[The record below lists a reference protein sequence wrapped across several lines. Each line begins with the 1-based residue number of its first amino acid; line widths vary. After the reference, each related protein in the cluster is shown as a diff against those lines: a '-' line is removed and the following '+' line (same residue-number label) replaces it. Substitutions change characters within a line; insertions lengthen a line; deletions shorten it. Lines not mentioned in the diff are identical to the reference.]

1 MRRTLTW
8 IAAVVVV
15 LAASAWLAAPMLA
28 GWAARIAAARAG
40 LEAVDIDIAGIGFA
54 QVHARR
60 VSFRAATDRGPVTIA
75 LHNATMDFDLGART
89 FGPVHAE
96 TGSLDW
102 QPPTVPAPPPTA
114 AIPAPVL
121 PLVSARVD
129 QFDLR
134 LNLEPGTIALAG
146 PLVLDLDPG
155 AGAHAHLT
163 AADAAFDLTFS
174 ADGQQIVAAL
184 TGDAQ
189 APLARAV
196 VGDPLGLATR
206 VELDLGLDALRTWF
220 AAHAGL
226 PPAWREAAAGLTLE
240 AGAARV
246 QAQYLVAGDTWRVD
260 ELSVNWRA
268 LQAAGTRSTG
278 ALKLAAVPDGKLWQ
292 LRALAPGEI
301 TIERLEEKE
310 ATSARIDIAE
320 GTHVT
325 TELPDAW
332 QGAGQIRISAQGAGI
347 PDTRA
352 SIDQWQFTPA
362 AAALQLRDLAI
373 SKPALRAAEL
383 QLHATPGADGW
394 PGAHGDATL
403 AGIHP
408 DISAITPELILKTAW
423 QLESGKRI
431 AATFDSVLD
440 GQPAASGTL
449 AWDQSIAE
457 GKLQAKWSMD
467 TGSLVAW
474 VRALLPLL
482 EAAGAERG
490 VLSGVA
496 DLAWR
501 GGAVHGTARAHL
513 ADLSARYEEARVDG
527 ADIVLDVTD
536 LAVPAYTFALRVPT
550 ATAATGLPING
561 LFLRGAAAGPKVTV
575 REGGVQLW
583 GGTMRVRPGTIDT
596 RGDASGE
603 RRLVV
608 EVDKLDLEQALRFVD
623 VAGLGGT
630 GQLTGTVPLLFRA
643 GGIEIEQ
650 ATLASIAP
658 GTLRYL
664 SAAPAAANNIALQAL
679 QDFRYATL
687 SAGLAYG
694 RDGDYTISA
703 RLRGSNPA
711 LYNGYPIA
719 FNINL
724 TGSLPGLLRGALLTG
739 DFDREVM
746 KQVRLDAGSPAPA
759 PAAPAPDRRPPGAG
773 R

>member
-8 IAAVVVV
+8 IAAVAVALV
-15 LAASAWLAAPMLA
+15 ACAWLAAPMFA
-28 GWAARIAAARAG
+28 GWAARVAAQRAG
-40 LEAVDIDIAGIGFA
+40 LAAVDVDIARIGLA
-54 QVHARR
+54 QVQARG
-60 VSFRAATDRGPVTIA
+60 VSFRADTDRGPVTIA
-75 LHNATMDFDLGART
+75 LQNATIDFDLGART
-89 FGPVHAE
+89 FGPLHAE

-102 QPPTVPAPPPTA
+102 QPPAVPAPPPTA

-129 QFDLR
+129 KFNLR
-134 LNLEPGTIALAG
+134 LNLAPGTVTLTG
-146 PLVLDLDPG
+146 PLALDLDPG
-155 AGAHAHLT
+155 AGAHARLT
-163 AADAAFDLTFS
+163 AADAMFDLTFS

-189 APLARAV
+189 TPLARAV

-206 VELDLGLDALRTWF
+206 VELDLGLDALRTWV
-220 AAHAGL
+220 AARAGL
-226 PPAWREAAAGLTLE
+226 PPTWREAAAGMALD
-240 AGAARV
+240 AGTARV

-260 ELSVNWRA
+260 ELAANWRA

-278 ALKLAAVPDGKLWQ
+278 ALKLAAVPDGKQWQ

-301 TIERLEEKE
+301 TIERLDEKD
-310 ATSARIDIAE
+310 AMSARIDIAE

-325 TELPDAW
+325 AEPPDSW
-332 QGAGQIRISAQGAGI
+332 QGAGQINVSVQGAGI

-362 AAALQLRDLAI
+362 AAALQLRDLAV

-383 QLHATPGADGW
+383 QVHATPGSEGW
-394 PGAHGDATL
+394 PGASGDASL

-449 AWDQSIAE
+449 AWDLAAAE
-457 GKLQAKWSMD
+457 GKVQAKWSTD

-474 VRALLPLL
+474 ARALFPPL

-490 VLSGVA
+490 VLSGAA

-527 ADIVLDVTD
+527 ADIVVDVTD
-536 LAVPAYTFALRVPT
+536 VAAPAYTFALSVPT
-550 ATAATGLPING
+550 ATAATGLPVNG
-561 LFLRGAAAGPKVTV
+561 LFLKGAAAGQKITV

-583 GGTMRVRPGTIDT
+583 GGAMRVQPGTIDT
-596 RGDASGE
+596 RKDS
-603 RRLVV
+603 RLVV
-608 EVDKLDLEQALRFVD
+608 EVDNLDLEQALRFVD

-630 GQLTGTVPLLFRA
+630 GRLTGTVPFLFRA
-643 GGIEIEQ
+643 GGVEIEQ

-664 SAAPAAANNIALQAL
+664 SAAPAAASNIALQAL

-711 LYNGYPIA
+711 LYSGYPIA

-746 KQVRLDAGSPAPA
+746 KQVRLDAGSPAPV